1 MKDNITDNEIV
12 EFIKQIILIY
22 LNAPADYYEKKT
34 RKHEIL
40 KVKQY
45 ACYFSKRHT
54 ALSHKVIA
62 EHFNLK
68 NHSSVISLVKKIDGY
83 ALWDKQ
89 TKRELAEIETIIK
102 LRGLSK
108 NARIDF
114 EKEYYINM
122 NNFKSVRE
130 TPERAIVFIGYD
142 DKEIIELLQTNTE
155 IRKHSNTAKFILEQT
170 LKDVEK

>member
-1 MKDNITDNEIV
+1 MRDNITDIEVV

-22 LNAPADYYEKKT
+22 LKAPEDYYERKT
-34 RKHEIL
+34 RKHEVL

-54 ALSHKVIA
+54 ALSNKTIA
-62 EHFNLK
+62 EKFNLK
-68 NHSSVISLVKKIDGY
+68 NHSSVIGLIKKIDGY

-108 NARIDF
+108 NERIDF

-142 DKEIIELLQTNTE
+142 DNEIIELLQTSPE
-155 IRKHSNTAKFILEQT
+155 IRQHSNTAKFILEQN
-170 LKDVEK
+170 LKDIEK